1 MRIISGKFKG
11 RRIIAPKN
19 LPVRPTTDLSK
30 ESLFNILNQ
39 QFTFRELRVLD
50 LFSGTGSIGI
60 EFLSRGAK
68 RTYFVD
74 SSRDAIK
81 IINENIEKTHFENE
95 AVVLKMNAKSAIE
108 RLQNEKFDYIYLDPP
123 FDNKNL
129 YIQSV
134 ELILDSNILADDG
147 YLVIEQVKDLDVDF
161 SKYLSNVKFKNYG
174 NTSIGIWEKK

>member
-1 MRIISGKFKG
+1 MRVIAGSKRGLRLIS
-11 RRIIAPKN
+11 PKDIKT
-19 LPVRPTTDLSK
+19 RPTEDRVK
-30 ESLFNILNQ
+30 ENTFNLLGQ
-39 QFTFRELRVLD
+39 GFDEAKVLD

-68 RTYFVD
+68 RAYFVD